1 MKRFAL
7 YIFYVPFLWL
17 CAACVSEPMEPSV
30 DGYGTRIM
38 VGDTLPAFSVSLS
51 DGNVVTRDSLLGFR
65 SVVVFFHTQCPDCQK
80 VLPRIDS
87 LYRIYNG
94 VPDFRFLCIARE
106 EGKESIDRFWSAH
119 GLVLPF
125 SPQPNRSV
133 YRLFAHTGVPRIYIA
148 AHDGEVHYIHD
159 DQFLPTCTQLRE
171 EVEALPKP

>member
-65 SVVVFFHTQCPDCQK
+65 SVVVFFHTQCPDCRLE
-80 VLPRIDS
+80 LPRIDS
-87 LYRIYNG
+87 LYRLCS
-94 VPDFRFLCIARE
+94 PEKDFRLLCIARQE
-106 EGKESIDRFWSAH
+106 VGQSILRFWNTNH
-119 GLVLPF
+119 LTMPY
-125 SPQPNRSV
+125 SPQPDRKV
-133 YRLFAHTGVPRIYIA
+133 YHLFAYTGVPRIYISSA
-148 AHDGEVHYIHD
+148 DGVVRFMHD
-159 DQFLPTCTQLRE
+159 DTTMPTCISLFEQLSS
-171 EVEALPKP
+171 LNP